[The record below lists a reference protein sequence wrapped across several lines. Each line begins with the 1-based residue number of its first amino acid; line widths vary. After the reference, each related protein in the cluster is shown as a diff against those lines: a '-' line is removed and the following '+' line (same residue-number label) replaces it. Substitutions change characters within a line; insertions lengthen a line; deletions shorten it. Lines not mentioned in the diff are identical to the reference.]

1 MKNNLEEK
9 DLNGNNF
16 DDLTELDFGGE
27 SKTKSSEEMER
38 VFSYIYIIKFVESNI
53 WTKLEAVG
61 EKISFAKDILALV
74 NYMRDPYVSWHRKA
88 IVVAALIYFISPID
102 TIPDLSPLFGY
113 LDDLG
118 VITAVM
124 KFLGSELIPYYK
136 PRYRE

>member
-1 MKNNLEEK
+1 MNNNIEEK

-27 SKTKSSEEMER
+27 SETRSSEKT
-38 VFSYIYIIKFVESNI
+38 KFVESNI
-53 WTKLEAVG
+53 WTKLEVVG

-136 PRYRE
+136 SGYRV